1 MRFKEE
7 QLNEI
12 PFSGTLEENPHYRID
27 AVHLDHRIPCLA
39 FALKERFHINI
50 DRNALDRMGL
60 APGPWLKRLK
70 QAIWE
75 EKADEAPIEVRR
87 GGGKEEADTPMKV
100 GELREKVVTITA
112 GQKIVYVPDCRHTEE
127 NVAKILSLGQGAD
140 LFFCE
145 AAFLDEDRDRAR
157 AKAHLTARQ
166 AGLIAREA
174 GAKTLKV
181 FHFSPRYEDRPQ
193 SLVEEAQD
201 AFTRG

>member
-127 NVAKILSLGQGAD
+127 NVAKILSLGQGA
-140 LFFCE
+140 
-145 AAFLDEDRDRAR
+145 
-157 AKAHLTARQ
+157 TARQ